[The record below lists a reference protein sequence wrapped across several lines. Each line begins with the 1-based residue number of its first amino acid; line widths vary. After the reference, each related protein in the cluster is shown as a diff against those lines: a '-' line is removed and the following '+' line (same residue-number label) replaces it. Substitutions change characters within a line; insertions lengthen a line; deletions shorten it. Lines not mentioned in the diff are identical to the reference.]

1 MDSPIGVI
9 GGLSPYS
16 TILYYKFLVE
26 VYREKKGV
34 DPKIV
39 IYSIPVQEM
48 CRAAKEGDRQKAREL
63 LMTAFK
69 GLRNAGA
76 KTVLLAANTPHIF
89 IDNELLEQAGDI
101 EFIDIREA
109 VLRKLEKLGISKVGL
124 LATTSTI
131 QNRLYQDYLE
141 SKGYKVI
148 LPNPKAQERL
158 QQVVEKLTQGLIPD
172 SAKLVLATLVSELTS
187 KGAQAILYGCT
198 ELSLLIGRVKVNRPI
213 IDSLTEHV
221 LYTIDKLIES

>member
-1 MDSPIGVI
+1 MESPIGII

-26 VYREKKGV
+26 AYREKKGI

-48 CRAAKEGDRQKAREL
+48 CRAAKEGDKHKAREL
-63 LMTAFK
+63 LLTAFK

-76 KTVLLAANTPHIF
+76 KTIVLAANTPHIF
-89 IDNELLEQAGDI
+89 VDHQLLKQAGDI

-109 VLRKLEKLGISKVGL
+109 VLRKLEKLKVSRIGL

-131 QNRLYQDYLE
+131 RNKLYQDYLE
-141 SKGYKVI
+141 NKGYKVI
-148 LPNPKAQERL
+148 IPNPKAQERL
-158 QQVVEKLTQGLIPD
+158 QQVIEKLTQGLIPD

-198 ELSLLIGRVKVNRPI
+198 ELSLLIGRVKINRPI

>member
-1 MDSPIGVI
+1 
-9 GGLSPYS
+9 
-16 TILYYKFLVE
+16 
-26 VYREKKGV
+26 
-34 DPKIV
+34 
-39 IYSIPVQEM
+39 
-48 CRAAKEGDRQKAREL
+48 
-63 LMTAFK
+63 FK
-69 GLRNAGA
+69 GLHNAGA

-109 VLRKLEKLGISKVGL
+109 VLRKLEKLGVSRIGL

-141 SKGYKVI
+141 GKGYRVI

-158 QQVVEKLTQGLIPD
+158 QQVIEKLTQGLIPD
-172 SAKLVLATLVSELTS
+172 SAKLVLATLVSELTG

-198 ELSLLIGRVKVNRPI
+198 ELSLLIGRVKINRPI

-221 LYTIDKLIES
+221 LYTMEKLIES